1 MPKIVIKGQRV
12 HSKASERYADVIFD
26 YPVLEVRELS
36 VPLEYRRTGT
46 EIKDEDVQE
55 YLEKVYADMSPDRRP
70 AWFADQQV
78 FWGTKPG
85 ASVTKAFF
93 DVLASDFSWH
103 CVGCSLPK
111 NPNFARRIQEL
122 KEFGY
127 TLSTDTK
134 RQCRRCG
141 KKTTHHQLLPI
152 ARGGLTGYE
161 VWSPALRAKI
171 VALLQNF
178 DSFEAKAG
186 KKEGLLPDHKFPEI
200 RWDAE
205 TKRVSLEDLSDA
217 EILRDFQLLSNQRN
231 QQKREVCRSCFQTG
245 KRGTIYG
252 IPFYYSGNENWGR
265 GIPKVGK
272 NAERGCVGC
281 AWYDIQA
288 WRAEL
293 LGRLSR

>member
-1 MPKIVIKGQRV
+1 MPKIVIKGKRV
-12 HSKASERYADVIFD
+12 HSKASERYADVVFD
-26 YPVLEVRELS
+26 YPSQEVRELS

-46 EIKDEDVQE
+46 EINDEDAEE

-70 AWFADQQV
+70 AWVADQKA
-78 FWGTKPG
+78 FWRAKPG
-85 ASVTKAFF
+85 AAVTKAFF
-93 DVLASDFSWH
+93 DVLASDFAWH

-122 KEFGY
+122 KEYGY

-134 RQCRRCG
+134 RACRNCG
-141 KKTTHHQLLPI
+141 KKKTHHQLLPI
-152 ARGGLTGYE
+152 ARGGITGYE
-161 VWSPALRAKI
+161 VWSPALRARI
-171 VALLQNF
+171 VALLKNF

-200 RWDAE
+200 RWDSE
-205 TKRVSLEDLSDA
+205 TKRASLEDLSDA

-252 IPFYYSGNENWGR
+252 IPFYYSGNENWEIN
-265 GIPKVGK
+265 IPKVGK

-293 LGRLSR
+293 LGRLRR